1 MRAVEE
7 QVVQPC
13 PQCGVEIRGDRR
25 FTVWCAACD
34 WNVDPQGPVEEK
46 QGRLE
51 RRRRTM
57 ARQYGERLLEDLA
70 VEAERPE
77 RERPRQSAAGVLAY
91 AIALLVHGVTLALLV
106 GGLWLLI
113 DGWGGFGMVPGLFLL
128 GLAVTLRPR
137 LNRLPS
143 GAHVVSR
150 SAAPEL
156 YALVD
161 EVAAALG
168 TRSVDVIVLDAQS
181 NASVTH
187 LGVRRRV
194 LTLGLPLWEVLSPQ
208 ERIALLGHELGHFTH
223 RDTRHGMVVGTAYS
237 SLTTWRYYL
246 SPITNPTV
254 PEYFVNLFY
263 LLPRWLITGVVLL
276 LDLLTT
282 RASQRS
288 EYLADTAAAQ
298 VASTEAAVGTMDRLL
313 VLESIDTTLY
323 REVNARR
330 LRGSRRL
337 TAEDA
342 EGLWEAL
349 AAHLRSVPESEHERR
364 RRVSARRGH
373 SVDATHPPT
382 HLRRALL
389 LRLPPLP
396 AAVHA
401 DSERTARLAAEL
413 AQPRAAVA
421 LELVREGVDPY

>member
-34 WNVDPQGPVEEK
+34 WNVDPQGPDRRK

-51 RRRRTM
+51 RRRRRM
-57 ARQYGERLLEDLA
+57 AQRYGERLLEDLA
-70 VEAERPE
+70 GAAGRPE
-77 RERPRQSAAGVLAY
+77 RERPGRSAAGVLAY
-91 AIALLVHGVTLALLV
+91 TVALLVHGVTLALFA
-106 GGLWLLI
+106 GGLWFVI
-113 DGWGGFGMVPGLFLL
+113 GGWGGFGMVAGLFLL
-128 GLAVTLRPR
+128 GVAVTLRPR
-137 LNRLPS
+137 LNRLPA
-143 GAHVVSR
+143 GAHTVSR
-150 SAAPEL
+150 TAAPEL

-161 EVAAALG
+161 EVAVALG
-168 TRSVDVIVLDAQS
+168 TRGVDVIVLDGQP

-208 ERIALLGHELGHFTH
+208 ERIALLGHEFGHFTH
-223 RDTRHGMVVGTAYS
+223 GDTRHGMVVGTAYG
-237 SLTTWRYYL
+237 SLTTWHYYL
-246 SPITNPTV
+246 SPIERPSGA
-254 PEYFVNLFY
+254 EYVVNLFY
-263 LLPRWLITGVVLL
+263 FVPRWLITGVVLL

-288 EYLADTAAAQ
+288 EYLADAAAAR
-298 VASTEAAVGTMDRLL
+298 VGSSEAAAGLMDQLL
-313 VLESIDTTLY
+313 VAESIETTLY

-330 LRGSRRL
+330 MRGSARVS
-337 TAEDA
+337 AQDA

-349 AAHLRSVPESEHERR
+349 ATHLRSVPESEHERR

-382 HLRRALL
+382 HLRRTLL
-389 LRLPPLP
+389 LRLPPTP
-396 AAVHA
+396 ASVTA
-401 DSERTARLAAEL
+401 DAGRTGRLAAEL
-413 AQPRAAVA
+413 ADPRAAVA
-421 LELVREGVDPY
+421 LELVRDGVDA

>member
-1 MRAVEE
+1 MRAVEQ
-7 QVVQPC
+7 QVVRPC
-13 PQCGVEIRGDRR
+13 PQCGVEIRADRR

-34 WNVDPQGPVEEK
+34 WNVDPQGPVEEP

-51 RRRRTM
+51 RRRRRM
-57 ARQYGERLLEDLA
+57 AREYGERLLADLTA
-70 VEAERPE
+70 EAGSPE
-77 RERPRQSAAGVLAY
+77 RERPGRSAAGVLAY
-91 AIALLVHGVTLALLV
+91 TIALLVHGVTLALLA

-113 DGWGGFGMVPGLFLL
+113 DGWGGLGMVPGLFLL

-137 LNRLPS
+137 LNRLPAD
-143 GAHVVSR
+143 AHVVSR

-168 TRSVDVIVLDAQS
+168 TRSVDVIALDS
-181 NASVTH
+181 RTNASVTH
-187 LGVRRRV
+187 LGLRRRV

-208 ERIALLGHELGHFTH
+208 ERIAVLGHEFGHFTH
-223 RDTRHGMVVGTAYS
+223 GDTRHGMVVGTAYG

-246 SPITNPTV
+246 SPTPNRTV
-254 PEYFVNLFY
+254 LEYFVSLFY

-288 EYLADTAAAQ
+288 EYLADTASAR
-298 VASTEAAVGTMDRLL
+298 VASTEAAVGTLDLLL
-313 VLESIDTTLY
+313 VLESIDTTLS

-337 TAEDA
+337 TAQDA

-364 RRVSARRGH
+364 RRVSVRRGH

-382 HLRRALL
+382 HLRRTL
-389 LRLPPLP
+389 LRSLPPAP

-401 DSERTARLAAEL
+401 DSGRTARLAAEL
-413 AQPRAAVA
+413 APARAAVA
-421 LELVREGVDPY
+421 LELVKDGVDAY

>member
-25 FTVWCAACD
+25 YTVWCAGCD
-34 WNVDPQGPVEEK
+34 WNVDPLRPDEEK

-51 RRRRTM
+51 RRRRGM

-70 VEAERPE
+70 AEAGRPE
-77 RERPRQSAAGVLAY
+77 RERPKRSAAGVSAY
-91 AIALLVHGVTLALLV
+91 AIAILVHGVTLTLLV
-106 GGLWLLI
+106 AGLWLLI
-113 DGWGGFGMVPGLFLL
+113 DDWGGFGMVPGLFLL

-137 LNRLPS
+137 LNRLPA
-143 GAHVVSR
+143 GAHTVSR

-168 TRSVDVIVLDAQS
+168 TRSVDVIVLDART

-194 LTLGLPLWEVLSPQ
+194 LTLGLPLWEVLSPR
-208 ERIALLGHELGHFTH
+208 ERIALLGHEFGHFTH
-223 RDTRHGMVVGTAYS
+223 GDTRHGMVVGTAYG
-237 SLTTWRYYL
+237 SLTTWHYYL
-246 SPITNPTV
+246 SPITDPTF

-288 EYLADTAAAQ
+288 EYLADTAAAR

-313 VLESIDTTLY
+313 VSDLIDTALY

-330 LRGSRRL
+330 LRGGSAPVR
-337 TAEDA
+337 AQDA

-349 AAHLRSVPESEHERR
+349 AAHLRSVPESEHERC

-382 HLRRALL
+382 HLRRDLL

-396 AAVHA
+396 SSVKA
-401 DSERTARLAAEL
+401 DAERTRRVAAEL
-413 AQPRAAVA
+413 TGPRADVA
-421 LELVREGVDPY
+421 